1 MTDLLYVLV
10 PLAIWFIVMRWVLP
24 RLGFG
29 T

>member
-1 MTDLLYVLV
+1 MDSILFPIVAI
-10 PLAIWFIVMRWVLP
+10 AIWFITVRWVLP